1 MKIPSISLKRTL
13 DVTMKDTFLRLKK
26 LGEKDSQA
34 LREEYKEWMDA
45 SEGGNKH
52 PHVLYINL
60 LEPKSSKDH

>member
-13 DVTMKDTFLRLKK
+13 DVTMKDTFLRIKK

-34 LREEYKEWMDA
+34 LREEYKEWIDA
-45 SEGGNKH
+45 SEGENKH

-60 LEPKSSKDH
+60 LEPKS